1 MKIIYGK
8 VSFLLDFEKP
18 ISWNTLP
25 TFILRSLLGTQ
36 LKRICCVQ
44 RQLSCEKCNISQS
57 CAYAVLFESPIPKDT
72 KVLPGRNRGA
82 HPFVLTHGKVINSGK
97 QYEFTITLIGFALQF
112 FPFVVLAFQRAGDEG
127 IFSDQIMFSIA
138 QITDSTNGKSLGA
151 PILNPLST
159 KIFSFDETDCSI
171 ANKANIHFITPARI
185 KHRGQ
190 YTLDFDAFSLLQSL
204 YRRIEVLAYFYTDDS
219 SDAQGYRPP
228 ADIIIAKRNLTW
240 KDFSRYSHRQSAA
253 MELGGALG
261 WIEIQGP
268 IGAREKSLFDA
279 GTIFHVGKN
288 TGFGLGEMSVEWPSI
303 SIEEVH
309 DASIE

>member
-1 MKIIYGK
+1 MKILYGK

-18 ISWNTLP
+18 ISWNTLPTFILRSWNTLP

-138 QITDSTNGKSLGA
+138 QITDSTNGYSKQS
-151 PILNPLST
+151 
-159 KIFSFDETDCSI
+159 K
-171 ANKANIHFITPARI
+171 
-185 KHRGQ
+185 
-190 YTLDFDAFSLLQSL
+190 YT
-204 YRRIEVLAYFYTDDS
+204 FYYTCTN
-219 SDAQGYRPP
+219 Q
-228 ADIIIAKRNLTW
+228 T
-240 KDFSRYSHRQSAA
+240 SRA
-253 MELGGALG
+253 
-261 WIEIQGP
+261 
-268 IGAREKSLFDA
+268 
-279 GTIFHVGKN
+279 
-288 TGFGLGEMSVEWPSI
+288 
-303 SIEEVH
+303 VH
-309 DASIE
+309 IRF